1 MFLECFK
8 QIVED
13 AEKISTRDP
22 RAALELLRSL
32 PLDDFGLLLLSMP
45 SEEYP
50 SLSRLLPRMADPQ
63 VQRDWTGADGVV
75 LLKQSLNFVRALSQ
89 GYTEIVGSSLRQK
102 RVLDFGVGW
111 GRLVRLMYHYC
122 DPENIFGCDPWGAS
136 LDICRRD
143 GLKCNLA
150 QSDWLPTSLPFSGQ
164 FDLIFAFSV
173 FTHLSERAATQA
185 LGTLMSHLSENG
197 LLVITIRPVEYWS
210 HHQPME
216 DRVRRDLASCHRSI
230 GFAFAPHNRQK
241 IDGDVTYG
249 DTSMTLEW
257 LQERVPESRIRRVD
271 RSLID
276 PFQIIVMI
284 SR

>member
-1 MFLECFK
+1 M
-8 QIVED
+8 
-13 AEKISTRDP
+13 
-22 RAALELLRSL
+22 ELLRSL

-45 SEEYP
+45 SDEYP

-75 LLKQSLNFVRALSQ
+75 LLKQSLNFVRTLSQ
-89 GYTEIVGSSLRQK
+89 GYTEIVGSSLHQK
-102 RVLDFGVGW
+102 RILDFGVGW

-122 DPENIFGCDPWGAS
+122 DQENIFGCDPWDAS

-143 GLKCNLA
+143 GLRCNLA

-173 FTHLSERAATQA
+173 FTHLSERATTQA
-185 LGTLMSHLSENG
+185 LRTLANQLSHTG

-210 HHQPME
+210 HHNPIE
-216 DRVRRDLASCHRSI
+216 DRVRRNLVACHRSD
-230 GFAFAPHNRQK
+230 GFAFAPHNREK
-241 IDGDVTYG
+241 LDGDVTYG
-249 DTSMTLEW
+249 DTSMTFEW
-257 LQERVPESRIRRVD
+257 LQKKVPELRIRRVD

-276 PFQIIVMI
+276 PYQTIVML
-284 SR
+284 SH